1 MKSIIGAATAAVF
14 AAIGLSGC
22 GTITQGTTQ
31 DIAVVTSPPGG
42 HCELDREGEH
52 VGSIYRTPGKV
63 RVDKTKEDILMTCTK
78 LGYQTASVN
87 LESGYG
93 IGTFGNIILGGAV
106 GWGIDSATGADNKYP
121 STANVQFVPLT
132 DNAAWSAQLAS
143 RPLCTPDE
151 QDRAVLDEQ
160 KKTSVRFACY

>member
-1 MKSIIGAATAAVF
+1 MRYVIGAAALAAV
-14 AAIGLSGC
+14 GLSGC

-31 DIAVVTSPPGG
+31 DIAIVSSPPGG
-42 HCELDREGEH
+42 HCELDRDGEH
-52 VGSIYRTPGKV
+52 VATLYRTPGKV
-63 RVDKTKEDILMTCTK
+63 HVDKTKDDIVLTCTK

-106 GWGIDSATGADNKYP
+106 GWGIDSASGADNKYP

-143 RPLCTPDE
+143 RPLCTPEE
-151 QDRAVLDEQ
+151 QDRALLADQ
-160 KKTSVRFACY
+160 KQYRVRLVCY